1 MGCIFDEPLKPYI
14 CEADWNCK
22 DCPNWVKSED
32 KYKSERQAME
42 MLIDEDI
49 ANKVIEKLPSVTPLS
64 EHEKFILSQV
74 ANSNAKT
81 IEEIG
86 LMYQKQL
93 AEICQQQNFYLN
105 R

>member
-1 MGCIFDEPLKPYI
+1 MEKLKCYDTYKFYEWYHDK
-14 CEADWNCK
+14 CKNFNCK
-22 DCPNWVKSED
+22 VDTSYLCSI
-32 KYKSERQAME
+32 YQERKE
-42 MLIDEDI
+42 
-49 ANKVIEKLPSVTPLS
+49 LS
-64 EHEKFILSQV
+64 EHQRRILSQMV
-74 ANSNAKT
+74 NSNEKT